1 MVTCLL
7 EAKVAN
13 ITHDLDWL
21 VESAGEETTVMVHAG
36 TNNVGKCSHVV
47 LAGRNLDSYTENSRP
62 GLTREP
68 SQKYC
73 LFYMQ
78 GQLDRHRSGVLMHG

>member
-13 ITHDLDWL
+13 ITHDLNWL

-47 LAGRNLDSYTENSRP
+47 LAGRNLDSYTEKARTYKGAFSEVLP
-62 GLTREP
+62 VLHAGP
-68 SQKYC
+68 A
-73 LFYMQ
+73 
-78 GQLDRHRSGVLMHG
+78 GQAQIRSLNAWVR